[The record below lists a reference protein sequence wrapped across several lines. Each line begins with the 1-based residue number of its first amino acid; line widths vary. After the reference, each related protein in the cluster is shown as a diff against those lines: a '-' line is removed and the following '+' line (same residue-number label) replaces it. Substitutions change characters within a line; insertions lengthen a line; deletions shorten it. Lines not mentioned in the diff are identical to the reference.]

1 MLKDI
6 LAISGQAGLF
16 KMVSQSKN
24 AIIVESLVDG
34 KRIPAYASARISA
47 LEDISVYTY
56 EGDVKLTDVF
66 KNISEKESGG
76 AALDAKASN
85 DSLKNYFAQIL
96 PNYDKERVYVSDIKK
111 IISWYNLL
119 QAASML
125 DFSKSEVSEE
135 K

>member
-56 EGDVKLTDVF
+56 EGDVKLTEVF

-85 DSLKNYFAQIL
+85 DALKNYFTQVL

-119 QAASML
+119 QAASLL
-125 DFSKSEVSEE
+125 DFSKDEVSEE

>member
-56 EGDVKLTDVF
+56 EGDVKLTEVF

-76 AALDAKASN
+76 VALDAKAPN
-85 DSLKNYFAQIL
+85 DALKNYFTQVL

-119 QAASML
+119 QAASLL
-125 DFSKSEVSEE
+125 DFSKNEVSEE

>member
-56 EGDVKLTDVF
+56 EGDVKLTEVF

-85 DSLKNYFAQIL
+85 DALKNYFTQVL

-119 QAASML
+119 QAAAML
-125 DFSKSEVSEE
+125 DFSKNEVSEE

>member
-56 EGDVKLTDVF
+56 EGDVKLTEVF

-76 AALDAKASN
+76 VALDAKASN
-85 DSLKNYFAQIL
+85 DALKNYFTQVL

-119 QAASML
+119 QAASLL
-125 DFSKSEVSEE
+125 DFSKNEVSEE